1 MKEAFENIY
10 RRGDWVNSSGGT
22 ESGPGSSLTCSKE
35 YLTFLTQ
42 FVRDNYVVSILDIG
56 CGDFN
61 LMRHFD
67 FSGIRYFGIDLVDF
81 VIESNRSRYQSDN
94 VQFKC
99 VDILTDDIDVSK
111 YDLVLIKDVF
121 QHLDN
126 TTISRMLNK
135 LQNANGVLIT
145 NDYTEQNCECSVG
158 GYRPVNLC
166 IDPFNIRG
174 NFVFEWDS
182 CGFYKKTFLVNH
194 T

>member
-10 RRGDWVNSSGGT
+10 RRGDWINSSGGT
-22 ESGPGSSLTCSKE
+22 ESGPGSSLECSKQ

-42 FVRDNYVVSILDIG
+42 FVRNNNVVSVLDIG

-67 FSGIRYFGIDLVDF
+67 FTGIKYLGIDLVDF
-81 VIESNRSRYQSDN
+81 VIESNRIKHQSEN
-94 VQFKC
+94 VQFQC
-99 VDILTDDIDVSK
+99 VDILNDVIDVSR
-111 YDLVLIKDVF
+111 YDLVVIKDVF

-126 TTISRMLNK
+126 TTISRLLNK
-135 LQNANGVLIT
+135 LKDANCILIT
-145 NDYTEQNCECSVG
+145 NDYTTQNCDCSIG

-166 IDPFNIRG
+166 IDPFNLQG
-174 NFVFEWDS
+174 SFVFEWDS
-182 CGFYKKTFLVNH
+182 CGFYKKTFLVER